1 MGPGQGFFPLQ
12 AGVVKDQES
21 EGMKHRIRGWTGK
34 EVEAKGG
41 GKNSVENREV
51 RGEGTEQLRWKIRHR
66 GLEGGEA
73 G

>member
-41 GKNSVENREV
+41 GENSVENREV
-51 RGEGTEQLRWKIRHR
+51 
-66 GLEGGEA
+66 
-73 G
+73 